1 MLCASPISAVAGTK
15 LPGPGSIYLSQ
26 TLQFRR
32 PVFVGDTVTAFV
44 KVTDIR
50 DAKCI
55 VSFDT
60 NVYNQHDELVI
71 SGQALVKVTADKIAK
86 VNK

>member
-32 PVFVGDTVTAFV
+32 PVYVGDTVTAVV
-44 KVTDIR
+44 KVTDIKE
-50 DAKCI
+50 AKKM
-55 VSFDT
+55 VEFET
-60 NVYNQHDELVI
+60 NVYNQDDELVI
-71 SGQALVKVTADKIAK
+71 SGQALVKVTADKIAG
-86 VNK
+86 